1 MNKLNRSLAIIFIL
15 AILFSG
21 CAGVNVNPNLDSV
34 MAESSGQVLGFK
46 FAEAHPDQ
54 VPVALAVAAKIQD
67 PNVTQESITE
77 AKILL
82 MTQFK
87 NDPLL
92 TLAITNILTAIQIT
106 PQNGTTTFNLPLANV
121 AAKGFIE
128 GISLYQQTAVQK
140 VPH

>member
-1 MNKLNRSLAIIFIL
+1 MNKLNRNIAIIFVL

-21 CAGVNVNPNLDSV
+21 CAGVTVNPNMDNI

-67 PNVTQESITE
+67 PNVNQEAITE

-87 NDPLL
+87 SDPLL
-92 TLAITNILTAIQIT
+92 TLAIANVLTAIQIT
-106 PQNGTTTFNLPLANV
+106 PQNGTTTFNIPLANV

-128 GISLYQQTAVQK
+128 GISLYQQTSAQK
-140 VPH
+140 AQH